1 MWVPVRP
8 EGLGGVDASRHFAE
22 LHRLVSRQTHFRCWL
37 GSWLSKGVS
46 RASAETNAGRHTL
59 AYRFAGRREA
69 TAQLF
74 GGTFFL
80 LALASWQVLQA
91 GGALRHFYHQG
102 VPPCQVDKFHLVS
115 DPLSTTVKRTKTMGT
130 GKKVANR
137 PECHSSISRVLEPV
151 DLRVAWHFVHVHHW
165 TSATT

>member
-1 MWVPVRP
+1 MWVPVRL

-22 LHRLVSRQTHFRCWL
+22 LHRLVSRQTRFRCWL

-80 LALASWQVLQA
+80 LAVEGSPSV
-91 GGALRHFYHQG
+91 GG
-102 VPPCQVDKFHLVS
+102 
-115 DPLSTTVKRTKTMGT
+115 
-130 GKKVANR
+130 
-137 PECHSSISRVLEPV
+137 
-151 DLRVAWHFVHVHHW
+151 
-165 TSATT
+165 SATFGSSRGPSVSSGQVPSGVGPTVDHCQKDKDDGDWEESCDSSCV